1 MTAIVNIED
10 LRKHAKRRLPKIFF
24 DYIDGAA
31 FSDTTALRNH
41 EDFDNWC
48 LIQRVLALKGMP
60 DLSCEFLGT
69 RHTLPIMLGPVG
81 FLGLYRGRGEILCAE
96 AAKEKGIPLCLSTFS
111 IASLATLQ
119 REVGGTLQFQLYM
132 DCQRSFVEKLVE
144 SAEDAEV
151 ETLFYTADTAVTSVR
166 ERDVRNGFRAVRR
179 LNPTLIFSMM
189 QRPLWCWDMWQSGIP
204 SVEALANYPEF
215 GKGILEQAS
224 NLSGRLDSSIIWE
237 DMKWLR
243 KVWKKRLVIKGILS
257 SDDAIKAIDHGAD
270 AIVVSNHGGR
280 QLDFANSTIS
290 ILPEIRKAV
299 GKDYCVMIDGGFR
312 RGSEVVIALALG
324 ASGVL
329 LGRAYAFGL
338 AADGRSGVE
347 KAIEIFAKEISITM
361 KLMGVPSVDELKQ
374 FGDRYIRQK

>member
-1 MTAIVNIED
+1 MVLNSES
-10 LRKHAKRRLPKIFF
+10 LV
-24 DYIDGAA
+24 
-31 FSDTTALRNH
+31 
-41 EDFDNWC
+41 
-48 LIQRVLALKGMP
+48 QRVLALKGMP
-60 DLSCEFLGT
+60 DLSCEFLGA
-69 RHTLPIMLGPVG
+69 RHTLPFMLGPVG

-96 AAKEKGIPLCLSTFS
+96 AARKKGIPLCLSTFS

-132 DCQRSFVEKLVE
+132 DCQRSFVEQLVE

-151 ETLFYTADTAVTSVR
+151 ETLFYTADTAVTSIR
-166 ERDVRNGFRAVRR
+166 ERDVRNGFRAVKR
-179 LNPTLIFSMM
+179 LNPTLLFSMM

-204 SVEALANYPEF
+204 SVEALAKYPEF
-215 GKGILEQAS
+215 GTGILEQAS

-243 KVWKKRLVIKGILS
+243 KLWKKRLVIKGILN
-257 SDDAIKAIDHGAD
+257 SDDALKAIDHGAD

-290 ILPEIRKAV
+290 ILPEVRKAV

-312 RGSEVVIALALG
+312 RGSEVVTALALG

-338 AADGRSGVE
+338 AADGKLGVE

-361 KLMGVPSVDELKQ
+361 KLMGVPSVDELKE
-374 FGDRYIRQK
+374 FGDRYIRQR